1 MVKLFQEFANMRCS
15 KISRKTNETQI
26 DLSLNL
32 DKASRGK
39 IDSGSAF
46 LDHMLDLFQVHGGF
60 TLDLVCKG
68 DVAVDMHHSIEDI
81 GIVLGQALVEC
92 LGDKKG
98 IERYGFY
105 FVSMDEALARVCID
119 FSNRIG
125 FVWKVKVPAA
135 TVGADNMD
143 AHLFEHFFKS
153 VGENARMNLHV
164 ELFYGDDN
172 HHCLEAIFKAFARAV
187 AMAVGPS
194 RRIQGVPS
202 SKGVL

>member
-1 MVKLFQEFANMRCS
+1 MRQIS
-15 KISRKTNETQI
+15 LNRNTRETKIA
-26 DLSLNL
+26 LSLNL
-32 DKASRGK
+32 DDATRGV
-39 IDSGSAF
+39 IDTGSAF

-60 TLDLVCKG
+60 SLNLKCVG
-68 DVAVDMHHSIEDI
+68 DKQIDMHHSIEDI
-81 GIVLGQALVEC
+81 GIVFGQALSDC

-105 FVSMDEALARVCID
+105 FVPMDEALARVCVD

-125 FVWKVKVPAA
+125 IVWNVKLPSS
-135 TVGADNMD
+135 TVGADSMD
-143 AHLFEHFFKS
+143 ASLFEHFFKS
-153 VGENARMNLHV
+153 VGENARMNLHI
-164 ELFYGDDN
+164 ELFYGNDN

-194 RRIQGVPS
+194 RNIQGVPS